1 MNVAILGAS
10 PNTDRASY
18 QVLKRLTDAGHTPFP
33 INPVL
38 PDIDG
43 IKVCARLSELPEP
56 VDTVTI
62 YLSAKNSD
70 RLAKELIN
78 CGARRVIFN
87 PGAENTTLAD
97 QLQSRGLHV
106 IEACTLA
113 LLAAGQFN
121 EA

>member
-10 PNTDRASY
+10 ASTDRASY
-18 QVLKRLTDAGHTPFP
+18 QSLKRLAEAGHTVFP
-33 INPVL
+33 VNPAL
-38 PDIDG
+38 TDIDG
-43 IKVCARLSELPEP
+43 VKVYARLSELPGP

-70 RLAKELIN
+70 RLAKELIH

-87 PGAENTTLAD
+87 PGSENTTLAD

-106 IEACTLA
+106 IEACTLV
-113 LLAAGQFN
+113 LLGSGQFN